1 MCRPTSIN
9 AGLMDFITANISN
22 SSIKIN
28 ISISYLDNVVDS
40 YFSSIFD
47 TLWDK
52 ICYTTFDIVKKPEKK
67 MFFSW
72 CLSFMRAYYLNVR
85 GRLEI

>member
-67 MFFSW
+67 NVLLVVLIIHANLLFKCSW
-72 CLSFMRAYYLNVR
+72 
-85 GRLEI
+85 